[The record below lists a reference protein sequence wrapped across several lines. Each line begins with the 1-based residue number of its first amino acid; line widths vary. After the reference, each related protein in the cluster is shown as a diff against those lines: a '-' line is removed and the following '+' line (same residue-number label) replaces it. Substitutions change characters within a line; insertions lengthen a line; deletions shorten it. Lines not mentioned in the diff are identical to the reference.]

1 MRLAVLTSHPIQYQA
16 PIFRALAQRCD
27 LTVFFAHSA
36 TSADQAAAGFGVTFN
51 WDVDLLAGYKHVFL
65 CNVATPPGL
74 DRFSGCDT
82 PEIGSRLREG
92 SFDALLV
99 AGWHLKTFIQ
109 ALAAA
114 KRIGLPALV
123 RGDSQLETPRS
134 FWKRGVKTVA
144 YPVFLRLF
152 DAALYVGER
161 SRAYWEHYGYP
172 RQRLFFSPHCVDN
185 DWFAARATKEARAAL
200 RARLRVSEEVKVILF
215 AGKLVP
221 FKRPLDVIAA
231 AGLMRCDG
239 LSVEVM
245 VAGSGAL
252 ADEMTSAAAA
262 AGVPLHHL
270 GFCNQTEMPAA
281 YAASDVLALPSDGR
295 ETWGLVAN
303 EALAAGRPIVLSDAV
318 GSAPDLASDGRAGR
332 VFPVGNAEALA
343 EALAN
348 VIGSP
353 PSAATIA
360 AKSARYSIG
369 AAVGG
374 IMDAA
379 ASVRGRGRMV
389 AL

>member
-36 TSADQAAAGFGVTFN
+36 TSADQAAAGFGVGFD

-65 CNVATPPGL
+65 RNVATSPGL

-92 SFDALLV
+92 NFDALLV
-99 AGWHLKTFIQ
+99 AGWHLKSFIQ

-134 FWKRGVKTVA
+134 FWKKGVKAVA

-172 RQRLFFSPHCVDN
+172 RQRMFFSPHCVDN
-185 DWFAARATKEARAAL
+185 DWFAARATRQARVTL
-200 RARLRVSEEVKVILF
+200 RSRIGVREDTKVILF
-215 AGKLVP
+215 AGKLAP
-221 FKRPLDVIAA
+221 FKRPLDVLAA
-231 AGLMRCDG
+231 ASLMRRAG
-239 LSVEVM
+239 LNVHVM

-252 ADEMTSAAAA
+252 ADEMTNVAVA

-303 EALAAGRPIVLSDAV
+303 EALAAGRPIVLSDVV
-318 GSAPDLASDGRAGR
+318 GSAPDLAGDGRAGR
-332 VFPVGNAEALA
+332 VFPMGNVEALA
-343 EALAN
+343 EALAD
-348 VIGSP
+348 VISNP
-353 PSAATIA
+353 RSAPSIA
-360 AKSARYSIG
+360 AKSGRYSIG
-369 AAVGG
+369 AAVDG
-374 IMDAA
+374 ITDAA
-379 ASVRGRGRMV
+379 ASVCSRGRMV